1 MTKVRE
7 GLPYKGQVNR
17 ISHHLAEQ
25 AQGTSNYIHT
35 VNQEEQRK
43 KEYSVIPGK
52 EKERE
57 ESIWGG
63 IWGRRLFW

>member
-35 VNQEEQRK
+35 GNQEEQRK
-43 KEYSVIPGK
+43 KEYSVNK
-52 EKERE
+52 CNTT
-57 ESIWGG
+57 
-63 IWGRRLFW
+63 L